1 MYFSLVSSS
10 QKGDVKADEAA
21 GSMNLKPPKHRRLKP
36 MMHHQISLGITI
48 RKKEF
53 LTSTVKNIS
62 GTI

>member
-21 GSMNLKPPKHRRLKP
+21 GSMNLKPPKHRQL
-36 MMHHQISLGITI
+36 MHHQISLGITI